1 MATNK
6 DIIKEMALMEQRID
20 SMEDKL
26 DKVVEKLD
34 MLTEKVLDPDY
45 GVVARVNRNTSTR
58 KLMSKSLWVIYVAL
72 IGLIIKMFLD

>member
-6 DIIKEMALMEQRID
+6 DIIKEVALMEQRID

-26 DKVVEKLD
+26 DKVVAKLD
-34 MLTEKVLDPDY
+34 MLTEKVLDPDL

-58 KLMSKSLWVIYVAL
+58 KAHE
-72 IGLIIKMFLD
+72 

>member
-45 GVVARVNRNTSTR
+45 GVVARVNRTHLLER
-58 KLMSKSLWVIYVAL
+58 
-72 IGLIIKMFLD
+72 